1 MSSLLFRGQKC
12 EDNSVVSKCSIME
25 NDTDWSS
32 LDDVQCPEV
41 DHEGYQLHQSFEFWM
56 EGVTQTVVALLG
68 GIQVIFCFF
77 STK

>member
-1 MSSLLFRGQKC
+1 
-12 EDNSVVSKCSIME
+12 ME

-68 GIQVIFCFF
+68 GIQFILLFF
-77 STK
+77 HQIHNNTFFEPILRY